1 MADIALSA
9 WSVAVMWAV
18 MSFATVGPMRTASL
32 RLAGPLV
39 IATSAALTLGSC
51 GGDDSTAS
59 GTSSAAPSSGSAA
72 IGSSFP
78 ADPDATSSSTPSTE
92 NSNAPAVP
100 GPSLPPATSIPDSK
114 RLPAIDGVR
123 CETVNGPD
131 GALQV
136 VIFTG
141 GSVDCAT
148 VMPVAREYGPK
159 IATGI
164 PQQVRGWQCS
174 PSQTR
179 GVLSRCTRGSDA
191 FGFAVE

>member
-1 MADIALSA
+1 MATG
-9 WSVAVMWAV
+9 AVV
-18 MSFATVGPMRTASL
+18 T
-32 RLAGPLV
+32 LA
-39 IATSAALTLGSC
+39 AC

-59 GTSSAAPSSGSAA
+59 GNSSTAPSSGNAS
-72 IGSSFP
+72 IGSSSP
-78 ADPDATSSSTPSTE
+78 AESGATSSRTTSTE

-114 RLPAIDGVR
+114 RLPAIEGAR

-136 VIFTG
+136 VIFA
-141 GSVDCAT
+141 GSNVDCAA
-148 VMPVAREYGPK
+148 VMPVAKEYGPK
-159 IATGI
+159 IATGT
-164 PQQVRGWQCS
+164 PQQVSGWECG

-191 FGFAVE
+191 FGFAIE

>member
-1 MADIALSA
+1 
-9 WSVAVMWAV
+9 
-18 MSFATVGPMRTASL
+18 MRTALL

-39 IATSAALTLGSC
+39 IATGAVVTLSAC
-51 GGDDSTAS
+51 GGDNSTAP
-59 GTSSAAPSSGSAA
+59 GNSSTAQSSGSAA
-72 IGSSFP
+72 TGSSSP
-78 ADPDATSSSTPSTE
+78 AEPGSTSSRTPSTE

-114 RLPAIDGVR
+114 RLPAIEGVR

-136 VIFTG
+136 VIFA
-141 GSVDCAT
+141 GSGVDCAA
-148 VMPVAREYGPK
+148 VMPVAKEYGPK
-159 IATGI
+159 IATGT
-164 PQQVRGWQCS
+164 PQQVSGWDCG

-191 FGFAVE
+191 FGFAIE

>member
-1 MADIALSA
+1 MGWDVVRYGGPMPIALPR
-9 WSVAVMWAV
+9 VAA
-18 MSFATVGPMRTASL
+18 
-32 RLAGPLV
+32 PLV
-39 IATSAALTLGSC
+39 IAAGAVLTLVAC
-51 GGDDSTAS
+51 GGDES
-59 GTSSAAPSSGSAA
+59 TSSGDTSVAPISGSAA
-72 IGSSFP
+72 IGSGSP
-78 ADPDATSSSTPSTE
+78 SGSGPTSSRTTTE

-114 RLPAIDGVR
+114 RLPAIEGVR
-123 CETVNGPD
+123 CESVNGPD

-141 GSVDCAT
+141 SSVDCAA

-159 IATGI
+159 IATGT
-164 PQQVRGWQCS
+164 PQQVSGWDCG

-191 FGFAVE
+191 FGFAIE